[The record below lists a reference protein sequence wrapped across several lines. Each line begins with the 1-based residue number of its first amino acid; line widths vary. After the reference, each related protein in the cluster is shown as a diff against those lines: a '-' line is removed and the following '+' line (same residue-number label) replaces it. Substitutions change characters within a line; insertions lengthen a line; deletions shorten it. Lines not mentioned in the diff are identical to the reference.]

1 MQMEKSLKFVL
12 SSEFKN
18 QVNNLKDPLLAASP
32 SEKIYKELTNFN
44 FSEELTKNFYDLNLE

>member
-1 MQMEKSLKFVL
+1 MEKSLKFVL